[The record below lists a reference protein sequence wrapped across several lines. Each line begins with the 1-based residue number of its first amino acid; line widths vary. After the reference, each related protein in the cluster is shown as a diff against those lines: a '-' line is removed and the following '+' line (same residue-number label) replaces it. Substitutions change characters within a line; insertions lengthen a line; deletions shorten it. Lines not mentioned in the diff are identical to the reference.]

1 MDRDLVEQKLTEIQ
15 NQTMKLI
22 DEAYI
27 SGYKDGYFEC
37 MNHKGMAM
45 TGAYLI
51 PKEEPKRIS
60 LPAGL

>member
-1 MDRDLVEQKLTEIQ
+1 MDRELIELKLAEIQ
-15 NQTMKLI
+15 DQTRKLI

-60 LPAGL
+60 LPADL